1 MNVLHIAAVDRPAV
15 ALLLARYGMDL
26 RLLPNDADIP
36 GSYWGESEA
45 GLAGNTLYARPDT
58 PLHSILHEAA
68 HYICMSPERRAG
80 LFRDA
85 GGDDA
90 EENAVCYLQILL
102 ADQLSGVGREQLCRD
117 MDEWGYSFRLGSA
130 RVWFE
135 TDAED
140 ARLWLIDAG
149 IIDADGRVTGQLR

>member
-1 MNVLHIAAVDRPAV
+1 MNVLRIAGVDRPQV
-15 ALLLARYGMDL
+15 ALLLARYGLDL
-26 RLLPNDADIP
+26 RVLAHAADIP

-85 GGDDA
+85 GGDDP

-102 ADQLSGVGREQLCRD
+102 ADALPGIGRERLCQD

-140 ARLWLIDAG
+140 ARLWLMNAGVIDV
-149 IIDADGRVTGQLR
+149 DGRVTGELR

>member
-1 MNVLHIAAVDRPAV
+1 MSVLRVADVDRPSL
-15 ALLLARYGMDL
+15 ALLLARYGLDL
-26 RLLPNDADIP
+26 RLMPNHTAIP
-36 GSYWGESEA
+36 GSYWGDSEA
-45 GLAGNTLYARPDT
+45 GLDGSTLYARIDT
-58 PLHSILHEAA
+58 PVHSVLHEAA
-68 HYICMSPERRAG
+68 HYLCMSHERRAE

-102 ADQLSGVGREQLCRD
+102 ADLIPGMGREQLCRD
-117 MDEWGYSFRLGSA
+117 MDQWGYSFRLGSA

-140 ARLWLIDAG
+140 ARLWLLDAG
-149 IIDADGRVTGQLR
+149 IIDADGRISG